1 MGCHNPGMRFM
12 LRVIVTAVAI
22 WLVTLFVPGI
32 EIVSYGPAW
41 WQVALT
47 TLGVALVFALVN
59 ATVGNVIRIVAFPLY
74 ILTIGIVALFV
85 NAFLLM
91 IVHWISQA
99 IGFGIDVES
108 FWWGMLAAVCI
119 AFLTW
124 LITIVTRPVFG
135 TERPRER

>member
-1 MGCHNPGMRFM
+1 MRFL
-12 LRVIVTAVAI
+12 LRVVFTALAI

-32 EIVSYGPAW
+32 RIESIGSAW
-41 WQVALT
+41 WEVALT

-59 ATVGNVIRIVAFPLY
+59 ATIGNLIRIVAFPLY

-91 IVHWISQA
+91 IVHWLSEMV
-99 IGFGIDVES
+99 GFGIHVET

-124 LITIVTRPVFG
+124 LITIVTRPIFG
-135 TERPRER
+135 KERPRER

>member
-1 MGCHNPGMRFM
+1 MRFL
-12 LRVIVTAVAI
+12 LRVVFTALAI

-32 EIVSYGPAW
+32 SIVPFGSAW
-41 WQVALT
+41 WQIALT

-59 ATVGNVIRIVAFPLY
+59 ATVGNLIRIVAFPLY
-74 ILTIGIVALFV
+74 IVTLGIVALFV

-91 IVHWISQA
+91 IVHWLSELV
-99 IGFGIDVES
+99 GYGIRVET

-124 LITIVTRPVFG
+124 FITIVTRPIFG
-135 TERPRER
+135 KERPRER